1 METNQNMDG
10 SNEFYSTRLR
20 AGRRT
25 YFFNVKMTKK
35 GEKYMVLNE
44 IRKKDDGSFE
54 RTRIMIFEEDIYG
67 FLNKFKET
75 FDVMTSGTKGEGEK
89 K

>member
-1 METNQNMDG
+1 MEKNIPLDG

-44 IRKKDDGSFE
+44 IRKKDDETVE

-67 FLNKFKET
+67 FFNKFKET
-75 FDVMTSGTKGEGEK
+75 FNVMTGSENKGE
-89 K
+89 

>member
-1 METNQNMDG
+1 METKQNMDG

-44 IRKKDDGSFE
+44 IRNKDDGSFE

-75 FDVMTSGTKGEGEK
+75 FDVMTGGKGEGDMK
-89 K
+89 